1 MRYLLD
7 ENIPFSL
14 YKKLQ
19 EKYDVKRVQEIRRG
33 LSDREVLRIARKE
46 ERVLVT
52 LDKDFARLQLASR
65 KVTVVLIDIH
75 PLLPWE
81 VTEVFVNN
89 VKIIEEN
96 LGKLIIMKKGKV
108 IVL

>member
-19 EKYDVKRVQEIRRG
+19 EKYDVKRVQEVRRG

-52 LDKDFARLQLASR
+52 LEKTLLDFSWLQE
-65 KVTVVLIDIH
+65 K
-75 PLLPWE
+75 
-81 VTEVFVNN
+81 
-89 VKIIEEN
+89 
-96 LGKLIIMKKGKV
+96 
-108 IVL
+108 

>member
-7 ENIPFSL
+7 ENVPLSL
-14 YKKLQ
+14 YKALQ

-46 ERVLVT
+46 ECVLVT
-52 LDKDFARLQLASR
+52 LDKDFASLQLASR

-75 PLLPWE
+75 PPLPWE

-89 VKIIEEN
+89 IKIIGEN
-96 LGKLIIMKKGKV
+96 PRKLIIMKKGKV